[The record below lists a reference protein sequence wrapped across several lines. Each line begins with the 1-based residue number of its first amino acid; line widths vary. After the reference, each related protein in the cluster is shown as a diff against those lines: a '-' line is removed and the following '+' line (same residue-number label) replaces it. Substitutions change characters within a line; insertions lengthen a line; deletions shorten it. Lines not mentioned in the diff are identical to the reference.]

1 MELHVFSISFAI
13 SLTLTLHIQ
22 SPLLAE
28 LKDTIF
34 RHLFYHLQIGSTF
47 SNQFYKLE
55 LELMYSRM
63 MKYYLLSLESKYLPK
78 FRSFDY

>member
-13 SLTLTLHIQ
+13 SLTLTLQTQ

-34 RHLFYHLQIGSTF
+34 RHLFCHLQIGATI
-47 SNQFYKLE
+47 SNQFYRLE
-55 LELMYSRM
+55 LELMYLRM
-63 MKYYLLSLESKYLPK
+63 KKYYFL
-78 FRSFDY
+78 